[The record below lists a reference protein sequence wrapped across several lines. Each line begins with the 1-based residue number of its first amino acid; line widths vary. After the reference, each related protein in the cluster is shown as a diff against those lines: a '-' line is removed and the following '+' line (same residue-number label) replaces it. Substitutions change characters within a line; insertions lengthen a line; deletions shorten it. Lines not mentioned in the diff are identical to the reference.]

1 MDNKIIDELLKHA
14 YNVARSSVLPDKE
27 KHYLVDRTLR
37 SASDLYSCEMD
48 TLTHSS
54 SNVRRY
60 CKYWST
66 DALFQY
72 QLFRDQGMTHRQA
85 CNGKVDGKS
94 AYINEHEIP
103 LQIIKIWVIDIGC
116 DFDEF
121 REFFYNYGKTTVLTK
136 KQDTRLLQKTS
147 SLAEAKE
154 RYSNANIRVV
164 EVNWAEFEKSQVSA
178 AVSLMKA
185 NEKNATDNINSTTA
199 DSYEVRKDFTNDAN
213 SGII

>member
-1 MDNKIIDELLKHA
+1 MATKVIDELLKHA

-37 SASDLYSCEMD
+37 SASDLYSCDMD

-54 SNVRRY
+54 MNVRRY
-60 CKYWST
+60 CKYWSIE
-66 DALFQY
+66 AFEQY
-72 QLFRDQGMTHRQA
+72 KEFRRQGMTHRQA
-85 CNGKVDGKS
+85 CNGKINGKS

-116 DFDEF
+116 DYEEF
-121 REFFYNYGKTTVLTK
+121 RQFFYNYGKTTILTK
-136 KQDTRLLQKTS
+136 KQDTKLLSKTT

-154 RYSNANIRVV
+154 RYSNAGIRVI
-164 EVNWAEFEKSQVSA
+164 EVLWAEYDKSQVSA
-178 AVSLMKA
+178 AVSLTKA
-185 NEKNATDNINSTTA
+185 NEKNAIDDVNSTTA
-199 DSYEVRKDFTNDAN
+199 DSYEVRKEFTIEAN